1 MAAFERSTVQLY
13 RDCLRLA
20 TRLGGRSAKGIA
32 LRSMVKTEFVKN
44 KDEKDEQQIIEQKN
58 AAMRAL
64 TNYLLHMS
72 SKTDERLNENI
83 NRKPDE
89 A

>member
-1 MAAFERSTVQLY
+1 MAAFERTTLQLY

-32 LRSMVKTEFVKN
+32 LRSMVKAEFVKN
-44 KDEKDEQQIIEQKN
+44 KDETDEQKIIEQKN

-72 SKTDERLNENI
+72 SKTDERLSDNI

-89 A
+89 